1 MAYKRRSTSII
12 DVTGMSINDIMDIDI
27 ETFNVLGERE
37 LRAITSRLVSASN
50 KRVRALQQ
58 RDINSPALRSLG
70 TDTAFSTQLP
80 QDINPKQRVNKLRS
94 EFARARNFLQMK
106 TSTIKGYKR
115 YAKQLRTGLEEEM
128 GRNLTDAEINTAFR
142 ILHKLQQ
149 SGRVPGKKTQGSQ
162 HAKEQIFQIISDL
175 DNFDSV
181 ELEED
186 GTSFDDYIMK
196 ETMNEYTEFYE
207 EKPDK
212 QFQRIPNKK

>member
-1 MAYKRRSTSII
+1 MAYKRKSTSII
-12 DVTGMSINDIMDIDI
+12 DVNGMSINDIMDIDI

-80 QDINPKQRVNKLRS
+80 QDIDPRQRVNKLRS

-115 YAKQLRTGLEEEM
+115 YSKQLRTGLEEEM
-128 GRNLTDAEINTAFR
+128 GRNLSDAEINTAFR
-142 ILHKLQQ
+142 ILHKLQE
-149 SGRVPGKKTQGSQ
+149 SGRVPPRHTQGSQ
-162 HAKEQIFQIISDL
+162 HAKEQIFQVISDL
-175 DNFDSV
+175 DNFDRNDI
-181 ELEED
+181 EED

-196 ETMNEYTEFYE
+196 ETMSEYREFYGKE
-207 EKPDK
+207 PDT